1 MNQQPVLRRSAGTSK
16 PAQKAGGGRSE
27 KEVKKNDSEKVKR
40 DGERRH
46 LERISRLFKAPR
58 QPWSK
63 KDVLS
68 LGKTIF
74 LIDGRD

>member
-1 MNQQPVLRRSAGTSK
+1 M
-16 PAQKAGGGRSE
+16 GGGGTEKKVKKNRSE
-27 KEVKKNDSEKVKR
+27 KERR
-40 DGERRH
+40 DGERH
-46 LERISRLFKAPR
+46 HMKRISRLFKAPQ

-74 LIDGRD
+74 LIDGGD